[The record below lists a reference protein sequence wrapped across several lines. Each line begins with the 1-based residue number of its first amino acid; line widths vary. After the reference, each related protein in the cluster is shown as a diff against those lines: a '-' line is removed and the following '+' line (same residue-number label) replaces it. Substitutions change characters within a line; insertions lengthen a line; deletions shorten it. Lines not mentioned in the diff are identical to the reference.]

1 MLITV
6 AGMIGGGKSSLTQ
19 IITEA
24 FGGVAFYENADSPIL
39 QKFYTASPEELEAK
53 RYPFLLQLEFL
64 NSRFKMIKKCLIEGD
79 NPKVNTLD
87 RSIYEDAYFMEVNR
101 QLGRIS
107 DDEATIYLNLLDNM
121 LEELEELPK
130 KSPDLLIYLKGS
142 YETFKHRIEHRGRSF
157 EAIDEETD
165 AYFRKLWEG
174 YDTWVEEHYKASPV
188 LVIDIDEWDYVN
200 DPNHRATVLER
211 IESELR
217 YLNLIEDP
225 KPKDSVTVKG
235 VYEFETLFVV
245 EEGDNLLPKE
255 DIIDNLEEDF
265 VYALRCDT
273 RLSLDAKITK
283 LDVIVH

>member
-1 MLITV
+1 MITV

-79 NPKVNTLD
+79 NPKINTLD

-107 DDEATIYLNLLDNM
+107 DDEATIYLNLLNNM

-188 LVIDIDEWDYVN
+188 LIIDIDEWDYVN
-200 DPNHRATVLER
+200 DPNHRAIVLER

-217 YLNLIEDP
+217 DLNLIEELP
-225 KPKDSVTVKG
+225 ENHVRIKG
-235 VYEFETLFVV
+235 VYEFEAIIDAT
-245 EEGDNLLPKE
+245 DDTLLPEK
-255 DIIDNLEEDF
+255 DIIENLEDEFDD
-265 VYALRCDT
+265 ALDEPMVVSRRTKVTKFELT
-273 RLSLDAKITK
+273 R
-283 LDVIVH
+283 